1 MLLGVGYAMK
11 NVFKAVLFAVV
22 LVLSATFVFA
32 GPNAP
37 AVNPISEQ
45 TISEGSA
52 LKLALVASAADSGAA
67 TSFSVCPAAS
77 TGLCTAAYST
87 TSVAVGPTTAN
98 ISTLS
103 ATSGEFNWT
112 PSFTQG
118 TAAYYFNLSISD
130 GDSTNS
136 TLLKV
141 TVNDVPPKFGATVIL
156 ALGNEGYPKTN
167 PLHDTETSRGQNAT
181 GTITLSNDGPAPE
194 TISSITAKLVPQA
207 GFSENDLK
215 VNYTL
220 PKTTLAP
227 GESMAIP
234 VVIRVPEKLDAVTS
248 KLLKPEPVSVG
259 TLEFSGV
266 STASST
272 TIKASTALT
281 LQTVNELDIVSDVK
295 FVYGG
300 KIKSASNDELV
311 KDIRAG
317 QTMDVEIA
325 VKNTFLERENVD
337 IHDVLVKMRSDL
349 LDIDEEEDIGDISPQ
364 DKETIKFTITIDED
378 ASDNTYD
385 VEITAEGKDEFG
397 AKHGERVVIRFEI
410 KRKSHEIEIK
420 SLLLIPQ
427 IVSCEKEARL
437 TASIRNSGKNNERSV
452 IVMAASPELGFGAV
466 SDTIELDRNDEDT
479 VSFTIPV
486 PESARRPATYS
497 FIVDTYYDSGVKSN
511 TDVALLKVERCGPE
525 PPVVEPPVVPPKDE
539 NGPVVIVPP
548 PQQPPANVTPPQQ
561 PVVQKRF
568 IDTPQYVAL
577 LVLGYI
583 VVVGGG
589 IALLVK
595 LLRKP

>member
-1 MLLGVGYAMK
+1 
-11 NVFKAVLFAVV
+11 
-22 LVLSATFVFA
+22 
-32 GPNAP
+32 
-37 AVNPISEQ
+37 
-45 TISEGSA
+45 
-52 LKLALVASAADSGAA
+52 
-67 TSFSVCPAAS
+67 
-77 TGLCTAAYST
+77 
-87 TSVAVGPTTAN
+87 
-98 ISTLS
+98 
-103 ATSGEFNWT
+103 
-112 PSFTQG
+112 
-118 TAAYYFNLSISD
+118 
-130 GDSTNS
+130 
-136 TLLKV
+136 
-141 TVNDVPPKFGATVIL
+141 
-156 ALGNEGYPKTN
+156 
-167 PLHDTETSRGQNAT
+167 
-181 GTITLSNDGPAPE
+181 
-194 TISSITAKLVPQA
+194 
-207 GFSENDLK
+207 
-215 VNYTL
+215 
-220 PKTTLAP
+220 
-227 GESMAIP
+227 MAIP